1 MSFGITAVDYEAR
14 IDFDRLR
21 RDRVRR
27 ALEQLRKSGLGALVV
42 FDYNNIR
49 YITSTHL
56 GEWGRDKMERLAI
69 LTADGH
75 TILFDPA
82 APFKKRWVT
91 WLDEINPVITHSRST
106 MPDEAGWAGR
116 VADLIIS
123 TLKKYGV
130 ADLPVGFDILDPA
143 LMHALNKR
151 GVRIEDGQRVML
163 EARLIKTRD
172 EIELLEI
179 AAAMVD
185 ATYSELSRYIR
196 PGVRENDIVAFVHKV
211 LYEMGSEGVEAV
223 NVVSG
228 PRGVPH
234 PHMFSDRMIR
244 PRDMV
249 YIDIMHSYLGYRT
262 CYYRTFVVG
271 EPTRAQL
278 EAYEKAWE
286 WLKCSVEK
294 TRPGVTTAEIAS
306 CWPSAQ
312 ELGFKSE
319 EEAFLLQFGH
329 GIGLSHRER
338 PLISRAI
345 SFNYPVRIQEN
356 MVLALETWAPAKDNT
371 GAARIEVEVV
381 VTDTGSRVITLFP
394 ADRLISVPSERPY

>member
-1 MSFGITAVDYEAR
+1 MSFGTMAVDYEAR
-14 IDFDRLR
+14 VDFDRLR
-21 RDRVRR
+21 RERLGRAVESVKRR
-27 ALEQLRKSGLGALVV
+27 GLGALVL

-49 YITSTHL
+49 YVTSTHL

-69 LTADGH
+69 VTVDGRVV
-75 TILFDPA
+75 LFDPA
-82 APFKKRWVT
+82 APFKRRWVP
-91 WLDEINPVITHSRST
+91 WISEIHPVVTHSRST
-106 MPDEAGWAGR
+106 MPEEADWAGR
-116 VADLIIS
+116 TADLIAS
-123 TLKKYGV
+123 TLSRLGLSG
-130 ADLPVGFDILDPA
+130 LPVGFDIVDPPLVKA
-143 LMHALNKR
+143 LSKR
-151 GVRIEDGQRVML
+151 GVSVEDGQAAML
-163 EARLIKTRD
+163 EARIIKTRD

-185 ATYSELSRYIR
+185 AVYSELSSHIR
-196 PGVRENDIVAFVHKV
+196 PGVRENDIVAFVHKR

-244 PRDMV
+244 PRELV

-262 CYYRTFVVG
+262 CYYRTFAVG
-271 EPTRAQL
+271 EPTRAQE
-278 EAYEKAWE
+278 EAYQRAWE
-286 WLKCSVEK
+286 WLKCSIDRA
-294 TRPGVTTAEIAS
+294 RPGATTSEIAS

-345 SFNYPVRIQEN
+345 SFDYPVKIREN
-356 MVLALETWAPAKDNT
+356 MVLALETWAPATDRT

-381 VTDTGSRVITLFP
+381 VTDAGPRVITMFP
-394 ADRLISVPSERPY
+394 ADKLVSVPSYRAY

>member
-1 MSFGITAVDYEAR
+1 MSFGITAVDYESR

-21 RDRVRR
+21 RDRLRR
-27 ALEQLRKSGLGALVV
+27 AVEQIRRHGLGAVVV

-49 YITSTHL
+49 YVTSTHL
-56 GEWGRDKMERLAI
+56 GEWGRDKMERFAI
-69 LTADGH
+69 LTADGQVA
-75 TILFDPA
+75 LFDPA
-82 APFKKRWVT
+82 APFKRRWVT
-91 WLDEINPVITHSRST
+91 WLQEIHPVITHSRST
-106 MPDEAGWAGR
+106 MPDEAGWADR
-116 VADLIIS
+116 VAELIRS
-123 TLKKYGV
+123 TLSRFKV
-130 ADLPVGFDILDPA
+130 SDLPIGFDILDPA
-143 LMHALNKR
+143 LMHSLSKK
-151 GVRIEDGQRVML
+151 GVRVEDGQRAML
-163 EARLIKTRD
+163 EARLIKTGD

-185 ATYSELSRYIR
+185 AVYSELARYIK
-196 PGVRENDIVAFVHKV
+196 PGVRENDIVAYVHK
-211 LYEMGSEGVEAV
+211 LLFEMGSEGVEAV

-271 EPTRAQL
+271 EPTKAQI
-278 EAYEKAWE
+278 EAYDKAWE
-286 WLKCSVEK
+286 WLKCSIERA
-294 TRPGVTTAEIAS
+294 RPGATTAEIAS

-312 ELGFKSE
+312 ELGFRSE
-319 EEAFLLQFGH
+319 EEAFLLEFGH

-345 SFNYPVRIQEN
+345 SFDYPVRIQEN
-356 MVLALETWAPAKDNT
+356 MVLALETWAPSADKT

-381 VTDTGSRVITLFP
+381 VTDTGPRIITLFP
-394 ADRLISVPSERPY
+394 ADKLVSVPSERPY